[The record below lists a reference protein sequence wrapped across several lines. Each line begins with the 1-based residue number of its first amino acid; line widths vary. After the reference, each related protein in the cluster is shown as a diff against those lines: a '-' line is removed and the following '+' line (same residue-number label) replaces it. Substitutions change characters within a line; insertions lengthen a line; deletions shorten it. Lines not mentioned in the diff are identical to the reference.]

1 MNADDGVFRL
11 DGFATDEF
19 AVSSGVVGL
28 RVAAVLGTE
37 ALEQGLDGWRET
49 VVCSCLGGP
58 CRVSAGLGDRE
69 QGQDGDAWGLVLVG
83 DVGVVA
89 GGGEF
94 VALVAVAVLVVW
106 AEVDVMQFQ
115 VVFDVGP
122 DRL

>member
-1 MNADDGVFRL
+1 
-11 DGFATDEF
+11 
-19 AVSSGVVGL
+19 
-28 RVAAVLGTE
+28 
-37 ALEQGLDGWRET
+37 
-49 VVCSCLGGP
+49 
-58 CRVSAGLGDRE
+58 
-69 QGQDGDAWGLVLVG
+69 VLVG